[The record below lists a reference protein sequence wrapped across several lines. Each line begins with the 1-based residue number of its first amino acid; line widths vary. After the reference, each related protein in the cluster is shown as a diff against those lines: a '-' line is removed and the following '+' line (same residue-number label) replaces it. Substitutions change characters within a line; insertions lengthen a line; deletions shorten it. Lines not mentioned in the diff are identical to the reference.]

1 MKASINTCIFLDFF
15 FLEVGSKLYLKKA
28 FFKSFCSFTFYWSC
42 KTDTVTFCYFS
53 LLSPVAAFCTHLP
66 HSCVFKKTFTS
77 VLEKSEFKDES
88 QFFRFYADEET
99 EGTGTKS
106 KQLQRNDFKLIE
118 NILVKSLVVSNT
130 HIHTFTFSHIY
141 TWIRRYCQNLGKK
154 PLLASSFSPEKNVL
168 IIKRFANI
176 IPML

>member
-1 MKASINTCIFLDFF
+1 M
-15 FLEVGSKLYLKKA
+15 
-28 FFKSFCSFTFYWSC
+28 
-42 KTDTVTFCYFS
+42 
-53 LLSPVAAFCTHLP
+53 
-66 HSCVFKKTFTS
+66 
-77 VLEKSEFKDES
+77 EKSEFKDES

-130 HIHTFTFSHIY
+130 HIHTFTCSHIY
-141 TWIRRYCQNLGKK
+141 TWICRYCQNLGKK
-154 PLLASSFSPEKNVL
+154 TLLASSFSHEKNVL

-176 IPML
+176 IPMLFDYLAQH